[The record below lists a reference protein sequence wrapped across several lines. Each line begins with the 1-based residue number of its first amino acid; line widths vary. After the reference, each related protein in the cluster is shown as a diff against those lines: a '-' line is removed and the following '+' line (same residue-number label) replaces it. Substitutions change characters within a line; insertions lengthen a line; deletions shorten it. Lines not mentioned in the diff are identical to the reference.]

1 MESNIHEQT
10 APLGVK
16 GATEMQGRR
25 SILKPGLDLAAL
37 ASSFRTDDV
46 VKDLSLPP
54 NRNPVRARSVSS
66 EFPTGATADP
76 RCMKTVV

>member
-1 MESNIHEQT
+1 MKALMT
-10 APLGVK
+10 GFTKCGCVK

-46 VKDLSLPP
+46 VKDLPLSP
-54 NRNPVRARSVSS
+54 NRAPNNR
-66 EFPTGATADP
+66 TKDNQ
-76 RCMKTVV
+76 